1 MKILKRYR
9 FILEYD
15 GSQFFGWQRQ
25 LLKPTVQQALEDQ
38 LEFFAKHPVTIHG
51 AGRTDTGVHATGQ
64 VAHADLNYP
73 HSPYRLQVALNHFL
87 APKGLSVVSCHE
99 VDSNFHARFSAVHRC
114 YQYRILNRVAP
125 AVWDTKVWHVAKPLD
140 ANAMHE
146 AAQQLVGTYDF
157 SAFRDSKCQSKSPIK
172 TLSQFDVRRYG
183 DQIIATI
190 KAPSFLHHQVRIM
203 IGTLKAVGI
212 GALSLDEFINIRDIK
227 DRTKAGVT
235 APPEGLTL
243 MEVGYPF

>member
-1 MKILKRYR
+1 MKRYQ

-15 GSQFFGWQRQ
+15 GSRFFGWQRQ
-25 LLKPTVQQALEDQ
+25 LLQPTVQQALEDQ
-38 LEFFAKHPVTIHG
+38 LVFFVKHPVTIHG

-87 APKGLSVVSCHE
+87 TQKGLSIVSCHE
-99 VDSNFHARFSAVHRC
+99 VDSNFHARFSAVYRC
-114 YQYRILNRVAP
+114 YQYRILNRIAP
-125 AVWDTKVWHVAKPLD
+125 AVWDAKVWHVAKPLD
-140 ANAMHE
+140 ADAMHE

-172 TLSQFDVRRYG
+172 TLSQFDVIRQG
-183 DQIIATI
+183 EQIIATI

-203 IGTLKAVGI
+203 MGTIKAVGA
-212 GALSLDEFINIRDIK
+212 GALSLDEFISIRDGK
-227 DRTKAGVT
+227 DRTKAGAT

-243 MEVGYPF
+243 MKVGYPF

>member
-1 MKILKRYR
+1 MKRYR

-25 LLKPTVQQALEDQ
+25 LLKPTVQQILEDQ
-38 LEFFAKHPVTIHG
+38 LEFFVRHPVTIHG

-87 APKGLSVVSCHE
+87 AQKGLSIISCDE
-99 VDSNFHARFSAVHRC
+99 VDSNFHARFSAIHRC
-114 YQYRILNRVAP
+114 YQYRILNRIAP
-125 AVWDTKVWHVAKPLD
+125 AVWDAKVWHVAKPLNT
-140 ANAMHE
+140 NAMHE

-157 SAFRDSKCQSKSPIK
+157 SAFRDSKCQSKSPIRS
-172 TLSQFDVRRYG
+172 LSQFNVSRHG
-183 DQIIATI
+183 EQIIASI

-203 IGTLKAVGI
+203 IGTLKAVGA
-212 GALSLDEFINIRDIK
+212 GALSLAEFISIRDLK
-227 DRTKAGVT
+227 DRTKAGAT
-235 APPEGLTL
+235 APSEGLTL
-243 MEVGYPF
+243 TEVGYPS